1 MGKLLLLTLNEQ
13 EETAIDKIISAISNY
28 MRLEPMQLTPVSVL
42 SFPGLEIRQS
52 QRRVFQDGEEVNLT
66 RLEYN
71 ALVFLASNPGIV
83 LTRTQIF
90 EAVWNMES
98 DMDEFRTMQTL
109 MLKVQKQAKAI
120 KKIQEITL
128 PNLRQQLAETTGIF
142 KGKERKALEKQ
153 IQQTESE
160 LKEKLNKLPD
170 ILKDDGYP
178 DVQAF
183 MKTYRKAEAIITQ
196 YNQDLAEWEQ
206 TVKNGQKPAE
216 KQHRPPERQSVR
228 NRLRQLQEESKQ
240 SSQSKQRKKSQGRD
254 R

>member
-1 MGKLLLLTLNEQ
+1 MNMGKLLLLTLNEQ

-98 DMDEFRTMQTL
+98 DTCHSSVANVIYNLR
-109 MLKVQKQAKAI
+109 
-120 KKIQEITL
+120 KKIEPDSRKPTYIKDRFRHRLQVCFRGITTEQPPPTTATYHDRKSRKGFLFFCAKKRADFPALSKSFLKKFPKTL
-128 PNLRQQLAETTGIF
+128 PYLHFSA
-142 KGKERKALEKQ
+142 
-153 IQQTESE
+153 
-160 LKEKLNKLPD
+160 
-170 ILKDDGYP
+170 
-178 DVQAF
+178 
-183 MKTYRKAEAIITQ
+183 
-196 YNQDLAEWEQ
+196 
-206 TVKNGQKPAE
+206 
-216 KQHRPPERQSVR
+216 
-228 NRLRQLQEESKQ
+228 
-240 SSQSKQRKKSQGRD
+240 
-254 R
+254 